1 MAAGVITRVVS
12 ACAAALGLGAAGAAQ
27 DAPVDWRAAALEDL
41 ADARAVIGQHHPG
54 MAESLGDEAFIAME
68 GAAADRARGFAQQA
82 SAFPGYIAALN
93 AYAAGLGDPHIR
105 MRYADNVQTVEWPGV
120 LTKRAGGRFVVR
132 ASQLDA
138 VGPGDALIA
147 CDGETADDMA
157 ARSLGVFR
165 ADWRF
170 EAERI
175 RTATYLFVRFGDP
188 FWPRPDACVF
198 EREGERV
205 EVAMAWR
212 KTPIEDLNAVLAETA
227 APRRTT
233 FDARTFEDGG
243 VWIRLPRLSGDARDF
258 VDGLRRDQRALRAAP
273 WVVVD
278 VRGNGGGDS
287 SIGDQLAD
295 LLGLPDASP
304 ALVSGEESMNW
315 RASIANA
322 DAIASYPERLGGGF
336 LSNSSWRFQASRVRA
351 AAERGDEFWPDLPE
365 ERPVVSP
372 APLSST
378 PVGNARVI
386 LLTDHVCFSSCL
398 IMADRFVRN
407 GAAHIGGATSFSTRF
422 LEIRRQ
428 DLPSGRASIS
438 TLQKVALHWPALWGP
453 FEPSAV
459 YPGDLDDDAGV
470 EAWVVDLIGER

>member
-1 MAAGVITRVVS
+1 M
-12 ACAAALGLGAAGAAQ
+12 AQ

-41 ADARAVIGQHHPG
+41 AAARAVIGQHHPG
-54 MAESLGDEAFIAME
+54 MADSLGDAAFVAME
-68 GAAADRARGFAQQA
+68 GAAADRARGFAEQA
-82 SAFPGYIAALN
+82 NAFAGYIAALN

-105 MRYADNVQTVEWPGV
+105 MRYADNVETVEWPGV

-132 ASQLDA
+132 ASQVDA

-147 CDGETADDMA
+147 CDGESADDMA

-205 EVAMAWR
+205 EVAMTWR
-212 KTPIEDLNAVLAETA
+212 KTPIGDLNAVLAETA

-233 FDARTFEDGG
+233 FDARTFEGGG
-243 VWIRLPRLSGDARDF
+243 VWIRLPRLNAEARDF
-258 VDGLRRDQRALRAAP
+258 VNGLRAQRRALRAAP

-278 VRGNGGGDS
+278 VRGNSGGNS
-287 SIGDQLAD
+287 AIGDDLAD
-295 LLGLPDASP
+295 LLGLPDDSP
-304 ALVSGEESMNW
+304 ALASGGPSMNW

-336 LSNSSWRFQASRVRA
+336 LGNSSWRFQASRVRA
-351 AAERGDEFWPDLPE
+351 AARRGDDFWPDLPD
-365 ERPVVSP
+365 ERPVVNP
-372 APLSST
+372 APAAAT
-378 PVGNARVI
+378 PLADARVI
-386 LLTDHVCFSSCL
+386 MLTDHVCFSSCL
-398 IMADRFVRN
+398 ITADRFRRN

-422 LEIRRQ
+422 LEVRRQ
-428 DLPSGRASIS
+428 DLPSGRASLS
-438 TLQKVALHWPALWGP
+438 TVQKVALHWPEIWGP
-453 FEPSAV
+453 FEPEAAFS
-459 YPGDLDDDAGV
+459 GDLSDDAAV
-470 EAWVVDLIGER
+470 QAWVVDLIGER